1 MSPGTAAGAA
11 GCPACLLRT
20 ASHGPLPITGVLDP
34 PTFPGDAL
42 TAADATQASAPGKML
57 PRARQWRAKVALLLA
72 AVLAA
77 SLLQACTSPEV
88 GPATAGARAQP
99 HGQRGTAPLPE
110 QFVGAN
116 GVKLRVI
123 ENGTGGPAVVL
134 LHGDGSLVEDFATSG
149 LLDLVATQHRVLA
162 FDRPGYGR
170 SERPRDRDWTPEA
183 QARVIAAALVW
194 LGVERPVVV
203 GHSWGTLVALALA
216 LDHPDAVSGLVLV
229 SGYYYPV
236 PRPAAALAS
245 LPAVPVLGDAMRY
258 TVAPVLGA
266 LLSPGLI
273 AEAFAP
279 APVPPRFTA
288 GFPVGLTL
296 GPRHIRASAEDSG
309 FLMPS
314 AVAFEH
320 RYGELRLPVAIVAGA
335 EDRIVDP
342 GLHSVRL
349 HREVAG
355 SMLQV
360 VPGEGHM
367 VHHGAVGVV
376 ADAVQAV
383 APDAREG
390 LGRAALHLPC
400 PARGARPIGG
410 VPLHEAACSSRMAM
424 GMAHP
429 DSNR

>member
-1 MSPGTAAGAA
+1 M
-11 GCPACLLRT
+11 
-20 ASHGPLPITGVLDP
+20 
-34 PTFPGDAL
+34 
-42 TAADATQASAPGKML
+42 
-57 PRARQWRAKVALLLA
+57 LLA

-88 GPATAGARAQP
+88 GPATAGAGAQP
-99 HGQRGTAPLPE
+99 HGQRGTAPFPE

-116 GVKLRVI
+116 GVKLRLI

-149 LLDLVATQHRVLA
+149 LLNLVATQHRVLA

-170 SERPRDRDWTPEA
+170 SERPRNRDWTPEA
-183 QARVIAAALVW
+183 QAEVIAAALVR

-288 GFPVGLTL
+288 AFPVGLTL

-309 FLMPS
+309 LLMPS
-314 AVAFEH
+314 AAAFEH

-349 HREVAG
+349 HREVPG

-367 VHHGAVGVV
+367 VHHGAAGVV

-383 APDAREG
+383 ASDAREG
-390 LGRAALHLPC
+390 LGRAALRLPC
-400 PARGARPIGG
+400 PARGARPTGG
-410 VPLHEAACSSRMAM
+410 VPLHEAACGSRMAM
-424 GMAHP
+424 GMDHP